1 MKHTHLRRAGAFIL
15 VLTLLFSLG
24 APAWA
29 AEDDLTITL
38 AADPISIT
46 EGETSRLT
54 ATVTKK
60 DTNGSGASA
69 DGLTVKWSIVEGA
82 DAVTLDTSDT
92 RTENGGVTTKTLT
105 AKEVTKDTDVTIKV
119 TVTDGSETREGVCTV
134 KVTVKTTSTPTPLP
148 TPSTKP
154 TPTQTPDPPVEVRS
168 VTINRNSLMIN
179 DKNPVTLTASV
190 SGPTKDEHKTVTWS
204 SSDPKVAEIDEN
216 GVVTPKSPGV
226 TSITAV
232 STYDTTKKSDPC
244 TVTVSGIIL
253 KGEGLSS
260 ENDKKKIEVMAGKSI
275 SLSVEVFGAAGS
287 KREWTSSDNAVA
299 SVSSGRVTGRTLG
312 ETVIAVNAGGYTDTC
327 TVTVIENTD
336 GLVDGGTL
344 TAGTGLKL
352 DTLRSALNAASRKAT
367 TGEGVT
373 AQDLLY
379 ITNFTVSPRQ
389 GVLYY
394 GYKSPADTGFGVG
407 VTERYYMRT
416 QTGQRT
422 LDGVTFVPKADY
434 SGTTE
439 ITYTG
444 YVQDGRSF
452 TGTIRFTIKA
462 ISDVTYT
469 CLKDTPLV
477 FQGGDFNT
485 ICRVR
490 TGHELSYVTFTLP
503 AASQGV
509 LYYNYT
515 GEAAYAEK
523 VIDGTQYFRSRSPYL
538 DSITF
543 LPASGFTGSV
553 RIDYRAV
560 DTSGLAY
567 NGRATINV
575 GTGNGSATSPEEGD
589 VNYRAAAGDPVD
601 FRASDFND
609 ACWEALDGTLDYVKF
624 TEISSNQGEL
634 RYNYRSSANPG
645 SQVSESTRYYRNDSP
660 SISNITFVPSSDHT
674 EAVTLK
680 FTGYGV
686 GGERFEGT
694 VVIDYTGKAG
704 GGNISYTVR
713 AGRPAEFE
721 TADFNELCQNKLG
734 NSLDYVCFDDLP
746 SSSRGTL
753 YRNYTSSG
761 SGTRVDE
768 DDRISRTNL
777 SRVAFV
783 PNRSYSGTVDIGFT
797 GYDTK
802 GNSFSGTV
810 TIQVDDSGASEG
822 ISYSTRPGGSVLFNA
837 SDFNDMCREV
847 TGASLNYVRFELPAS
862 SRGTLYY
869 KYDSDKPA
877 EVKESTSYYRSGSGR
892 LLDDITFVSNSN
904 FAGTVEISYT
914 GYSSG
919 SGQFSGS
926 VLITVAAPRAETIYL
941 TAGSAPIQLSSAA
954 FRQACGTVLT
964 QGLSYVR
971 FASLPDTRAGRLY
984 ENYVDA
990 ASGYQASTGSPYYL
1004 TGSPGI
1010 DQLTFVPQ
1018 SGYQGTA
1025 TINYTG
1031 YGAGGDQ
1038 VSGTVE
1044 IAISNGGSG
1053 GINIPAVSSFS
1064 DMANYSWATTA
1075 VEYLSQTGVVNGIGN
1090 GRFGPEQTI
1099 QRCDFTLMLCR
1110 AFRFD
1115 MIGGN
1120 SFPDIPAGSYYG
1132 SAVTTAKS
1140 LGIVTGSNGLFMPTS
1155 ALSRQDAMLML
1166 KRAMVAAGW
1175 SVPSGA
1181 EGSLSRFSD
1190 GAQVSGYARDAV
1202 ASMVQ
1207 MGVVTGDGANRLKPW
1222 EPISRAEMAVILYR
1236 VLAR

>member
-1 MKHTHLRRAGAFIL
+1 MKQVFLHRMGALLLALI
-15 VLTLLFSLG
+15 LTLSLALPTMATS
-24 APAWA
+24 APGTSPDQTENTEGDGNTDGSG
-29 AEDDLTITL
+29 EDDKDDGDDGSGDGNEDNDNKPVAVEGVDISLRAAAIDIGESTEPIIDFSPSFATNQEYTLTSSDTSV
-38 AADPISIT
+38 ATIT
-46 EGETSRLT
+46 EGNKITGVSPGEAAITVTTADGAKT
-54 ATVTKK
+54 ATTKIEVSGFILKANDNILAKSGGDGKGELAMELGRSQTLVCTTYGKAK
-60 DTNGSGASA
+60 DYVEFIWQSEDRMVVYAIGTGTTCQITARSVGSTAVILSA
-69 DGLTVKWSIVEGA
+69 
-82 DAVTLDTSDT
+82 
-92 RTENGGVTTKTLT
+92 GGKE
-105 AKEVTKDTDVTIKV
+105 AKF
-119 TVTDGSETREGVCTV
+119 TV
-134 KVTVKTTSTPTPLP
+134 KVS
-148 TPSTKP
+148 
-154 TPTQTPDPPVEVRS
+154 D
-168 VTINRNSLMIN
+168 
-179 DKNPVTLTASV
+179 
-190 SGPTKDEHKTVTWS
+190 S
-204 SSDPKVAEIDEN
+204 SALE
-216 GVVTPKSPGV
+216 
-226 TSITAV
+226 
-232 STYDTTKKSDPC
+232 
-244 TVTVSGIIL
+244 
-253 KGEGLSS
+253 
-260 ENDKKKIEVMAGKSI
+260 
-275 SLSVEVFGAAGS
+275 
-287 KREWTSSDNAVA
+287 
-299 SVSSGRVTGRTLG
+299 
-312 ETVIAVNAGGYTDTC
+312 
-327 TVTVIENTD
+327 
-336 GLVDGGTL
+336 GGTI
-344 TAGTGLKL
+344 TAGTPYKPSTMLAEIRKNCP
-352 DTLRSALNAASRKAT
+352 DTLS
-367 TGEGVT
+367 
-373 AQDLLY
+373 Y
-379 ITNFTVSPRQ
+379 ISNLSVSPNQ

-394 GYKSPADTGFGVG
+394 GYKTPADTGFGVG
-407 VTERYYMRT
+407 NEKYYIT
-416 QTGQRT
+416 KTTGQRNFS
-422 LDGVTFVPKADY
+422 DVTFVPRAEF
-434 SGTTE
+434 SGTAT
-439 ITYTG
+439 ITYMAFNTRG
-444 YVQDGRSF
+444 ESVGGS
-452 TGTIRFTIKA
+452 IRLTIKA
-462 ISDVTYT
+462 IDDVSYT
-469 CLKDTPLV
+469 TLKDTPLV

-609 ACWEALDGTLDYVKF
+609 ACWEALDGTLDYIKF

-869 KYDSDKPA
+869 KYDSDKPT

-971 FASLPDTRAGRLY
+971 FTSLPDTRAGRLY
-984 ENYVDA
+984 ENYMDA